1 MSCGKDGK
9 RNSDM
14 EWRIYYAG
22 DSLSFSSPRQQI
34 LHIRSEWHL
43 MFSVI
48 MMLSVPPSLWCL
60 TVSRHSERWQECF
73 VGKRE
78 TKRWIGVKN
87 LWLWWHLTAFP
98 HYGNRSFAAAQDDV
112 LRLSSPRQQILHIR
126 FGWWLTFPSLH
137 QQILCCCF
145 VWHLTEIIYFGF

>member
-1 MSCGKDGK
+1 MTPYRLPSFWTRTRMLCENDGK
-9 RNSDM
+9 RNGDT
-14 EWRIYYAG
+14 EWRIYYS
-22 DSLSFSSPRQQI
+22 DDVLPFSLLWQQI
-34 LHIRSEWHL
+34 LRWRSEWRL

-60 TVSRHSERWQECF
+60 TVSRHSERWQECL

-87 LWLWWHLTAFP
+87 LLCWWRLTAFLTMVIDP
-98 HYGNRSFAAAQDDV
+98 SRSFRMTSY
-112 LRLSSPRQQILHIR
+112 RLSSPR
-126 FGWWLTFPSLH
+126 

-145 VWHLTEIIYFGF
+145 VWHLMEIICFGF